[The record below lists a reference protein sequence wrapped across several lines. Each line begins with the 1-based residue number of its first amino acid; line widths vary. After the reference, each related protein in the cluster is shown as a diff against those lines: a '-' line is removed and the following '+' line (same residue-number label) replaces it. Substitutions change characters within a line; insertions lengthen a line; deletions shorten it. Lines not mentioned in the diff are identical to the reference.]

1 MVCAYWLLISFAFC
15 LLFPADPCHAEISES
30 PSSNKVKA
38 DFSLKQGEMDEDKDF
53 EDFPDDFEDE
63 DYIED
68 LIPDPLE
75 PANRVFFRF
84 NDKMYYW
91 VVKPIATYYTDT
103 VPEQLRI
110 SVRSFFSNLQTP
122 IRAINCLLQYK
133 FEGAGREL
141 IRFSLNSLWLGLCDP
156 ASQTFKI
163 RGQDEDLGQTLGSFG
178 LGPGIYI
185 NWPVLGPSSL
195 RDTVGWGGDAY
206 LDPLNYLEV
215 AFKYDIAISGY
226 KTLNSASFR
235 LGEYESLEK
244 AALDPYIALREAY
257 HENRQHKIKE

>member
-84 NDKMYYW
+84 NDKMY
-91 VVKPIATYYTDT
+91 
-103 VPEQLRI
+103 
-110 SVRSFFSNLQTP
+110 SNLQTP